1 MRVLAALL
9 LAAAASGTI
18 AAQSAT
24 PLATFDEAWAIINRT
39 YYDPAFK
46 GIDWQGVKDELRP
59 AAAGARTPG
68 ELRAVIGRMLD
79 RLGESHF
86 AVLPQFADATETG
99 NLGGDPPAQ
108 GAFGAGSPG
117 FDVRPHDNALLITRI
132 DAGTPAYRAGLR
144 AGDLVTV
151 VDGVAVSALAA
162 RLPADLEPRV
172 RALEVWRASMMRLRG
187 PAGSRAEVTV
197 RSPRGAPRAA
207 AFERVDEPGR
217 AINLGNLPPLMLRVD
232 AEAAETPSGAAAGV
246 IGFNVWMAAAD
257 APFAEAVDRFRG
269 ARGIVI
275 DLRGNPG
282 GLAGMIMGIS
292 GHFFAERTALGT
304 MKMRTSE
311 LTFFANPR
319 ASRPDGTAVAP
330 FTGPVA
336 ILVDGLTGSA
346 SECFAGGMQAVGR
359 ARVFG
364 ETTMGQALPASFT
377 KLPNGDTLLHAIA
390 DFVTADGTRLE
401 GRGVVPD
408 QAVPL
413 DPAAL
418 AEGQDPVLG
427 AALAWID
434 ASERRGAQGSPRANE
449 PGGVQGPPPESLNT
463 QR

>member
-1 MRVLAALL
+1 MRVLAAFLI
-9 LAAAASGTI
+9 AAAA
-18 AAQSAT
+18 AQGVLPRAVE
-24 PLATFDEAWAIINRT
+24 TFDEAWAIINRT
-39 YYDPAFK
+39 YYDAAFR
-46 GIDWQGVKDELRP
+46 GVDWRAVKDELRP
-59 AAAGARTPG
+59 QAAAARTAG

-86 AVLPQFADATETG
+86 AVLPLFADAAETG
-99 NLGGDPPAQ
+99 SIGGDPPAQ

-117 FDVRPHDNALLITRI
+117 FDVRPHADALLITRI
-132 DAGTPAYRAGLR
+132 DPGTPAHHAGLR
-144 AGDLVTV
+144 AGDRITAI
-151 VDGVAVSALAA
+151 DGTAVNAIGAK
-162 RLPADLEPRV
+162 LPADLEPRV
-172 RALEVWRASMMRLRG
+172 RVLEIWRGSMMRLRG
-187 PAGSRAEVTV
+187 PAGSRAEVV
-197 RSPRGAPRAA
+197 LQSPRGAARTVRFA
-207 AFERVDEPGR
+207 RIDEPGQTV
-217 AINLGNLPPLMLRVD
+217 NLGNLPPLMLRVE
-232 AEAAETPSGAAAGV
+232 AAAAETPSGAAAGV
-246 IGFNVWMAAAD
+246 IGFNIWMAAAD
-257 APFAEAVDRFRG
+257 APFADAVNRFRG
-269 ARGIVI
+269 SKGMVI

-304 MKMRTSE
+304 MKMRASE

-319 ASRPDGTAVAP
+319 ASRPDGSAVSP
-330 FTGPVA
+330 FMGPVA

-408 QAVPL
+408 QVVPL

-418 AEGQDPVLG
+418 ARGRDPVLG

-434 ASERRGAQGSPRANE
+434 SPR
-449 PGGVQGPPPESLNT
+449 
-463 QR
+463 

>member
-1 MRVLAALL
+1 MRVTAALL
-9 LAAAASGTI
+9 LAASVALGAQDGT
-18 AAQSAT
+18 S
-24 PLATFDEAWAIINRT
+24 LATFDEAWAIINRT

-46 GIDWQGVKDELRP
+46 GVDWQGVKDELRP
-59 AAAGARTPG
+59 AAAAARTPG

-86 AVLPQFADATETG
+86 AVLPQFGDAPDTG
-99 NLGGDPPAQ
+99 NVDTS
-108 GAFGAGSPG
+108 GSPG
-117 FDVRPHDNALLITRI
+117 FEVRPHDDALLITRI
-132 DAGTPAYRAGLR
+132 DAGSPAFRAGLR
-144 AGDLVTV
+144 AGDRITA
-151 VDGVAVSALAA
+151 VDGTAVSALAA
-162 RLPADLEPRV
+162 KLPAGLEPRV
-172 RALEVWRASMMRLRG
+172 RALEIWRVSMMRLRG
-187 PAGSRAEVTV
+187 PVGSRAGVTV
-197 RSPRGAPRAA
+197 QSPRGAPRAA
-207 AFERVDEPGR
+207 AFERVDEPGQ
-217 AINLGNLPPLMLRVD
+217 AVNLGNLPPLMLRVD

-304 MKMRTSE
+304 MKMRASE

-319 ASRPDGTAVAP
+319 ASRPDGTPVAP
-330 FTGPVA
+330 FTGRVA

-377 KLPNGDTLLHAIA
+377 RLPNGDTLLHAIA

-408 QAVPL
+408 QTVAL
-413 DPAAL
+413 DAAAL
-418 AEGQDPVLG
+418 AAGRDPVLG

-434 ASERRGAQGSPRANE
+434 AK
-449 PGGVQGPPPESLNT
+449 
-463 QR
+463 

>member
-18 AAQSAT
+18 AAQSAAR
-24 PLATFDEAWAIINRT
+24 LATFDEAWAIINRT

-46 GIDWQGVKDELRP
+46 GVDWAGVKDELRP
-59 AAAGARTPG
+59 AAAGARTTG

-86 AVLPQFADATETG
+86 AVLPQFADASE
-99 NLGGDPPAQ
+99 
-108 GAFGAGSPG
+108 GAGIDRSGSPG
-117 FDVRPHDNALLITRI
+117 FDVRPHDDALLITRI
-132 DAGTPAYRAGLR
+132 DPATPAYRDGLR
-144 AGDLVTV
+144 AGDLVTAI
-151 VDGVAVSALAA
+151 DGVAVPALAA
-162 RLPADLEPRV
+162 TLPADLEPRV
-172 RALEVWRASMMRLRG
+172 RALEIWRTSMMRLRG
-187 PAGSRAEVTV
+187 PVGSRAEVTV
-197 RSPRGAPRAA
+197 RSPRAA
-207 AFERVDEPGR
+207 SRTAAVERVDEPGR
-217 AINLGNLPPLMLRVD
+217 AVNLGHLPPLMLRID

-269 ARGIVI
+269 ASGIVI

-304 MKMRTSE
+304 MKMRASE

-330 FTGPVA
+330 FTGAVA

-408 QAVPL
+408 QVVGL
-413 DPAAL
+413 DAQAL
-418 AEGQDPVLG
+418 AAGQDPVLA

-434 ASERRGAQGSPRANE
+434 SRR
-449 PGGVQGPPPESLNT
+449 
-463 QR
+463 